1 MWTILLPIAT
11 IATMNAFFAPFA
23 PLGFADLGFAGLGFA
38 PVRLPVENDDSQT
51 PDSGL

>member
-1 MWTILLPIAT
+1 MWTILLPIAI

-23 PLGFADLGFAGLGFA
+23 PLGLA
-38 PVRLPVENDDSQT
+38 PVWLPVENDDSRT